1 MDRSKEKRMENI
13 EDLVGEMIEGADGP
27 TVVFRA
33 KEGEVDFSDL
43 IEYEEEQEDERFV
56 IRALEGMVWHEQWIA
71 FGTAKEEIQKIFGQ
85 PDIVESSYYYFNDEL
100 RLDFDQEGKLAYIE
114 FLDGVEGRLFPEIEG
129 IPIFNLNAKDV
140 LKKLKEKN
148 GGTIDEEEDGYSYT
162 FFNLSIGVSRG
173 NTPKDIEEMIA
184 QMKADGVD
192 ISGNEELEE
201 EKKKAERWVTFG
213 FGKKAYYTS

>member
-1 MDRSKEKRMENI
+1 MENI

-140 LKKLKEKN
+140 
-148 GGTIDEEEDGYSYT
+148 
-162 FFNLSIGVSRG
+162 
-173 NTPKDIEEMIA
+173 
-184 QMKADGVD
+184 
-192 ISGNEELEE
+192 
-201 EKKKAERWVTFG
+201 
-213 FGKKAYYTS
+213 